1 MTNGPEQSCPLVLVA
16 DDEQDILEL
25 IRMVLEEEGY
35 QVIAVSDGVEA
46 LRTANERRP
55 DLCVLD
61 VMMPGVDGYDVT
73 RVLKRDEELRRI
85 PVMLLTARTEP
96 ENVARGREAGADEYL
111 SKPFLPE
118 ELQQAV
124 RSVLSEF
131 GSANGGGAEPEPEMP
146 VEPGISLEPEPA
158 PAQPAG
164 GVVVLAGAN
173 EYLLNAARYRL
184 ELGGYEVAVAATAE
198 RGLELAAEL
207 VPDVFVVD
215 AGAGQADPEAVAKLL
230 QARITSASIPVL
242 ALANGGPFD
251 PQELFTRIE
260 AALGRG
266 ERG

>member
-1 MTNGPEQSCPLVLVA
+1 MRDGPESSCPLVLVA

-35 QVIAVSDGVEA
+35 EVIAVSDGVEA
-46 LRTANERRP
+46 LRTANQRRP

-85 PVMLLTARTEP
+85 PVVLLTARTEP

-124 RSVLSEF
+124 RSVLSESA
-131 GSANGGGAEPEPEMP
+131 SANGRSEEHEPGVAVEPEIP
-146 VEPGISLEPEPA
+146 LEPEPA
-158 PAQPAG
+158 PPQPAG
-164 GVVVLAGAN
+164 GVVLLAGAN

-184 ELGGYEVAVAATAE
+184 ELGGYEVAVTASAE

-215 AGAGQADPEAVAKLL
+215 AASGQVDPDSVAKLL
-230 QARITSASIPVL
+230 QARATGSIPVL
-242 ALANGGPFD
+242 PLANGGPFD
-251 PQELFTRIE
+251 PQELFIRVE
-260 AALGRG
+260 AALGRA
-266 ERG
+266 

>member
-1 MTNGPEQSCPLVLVA
+1 LRDGPESSCPLVLVA

-35 QVIAVSDGVEA
+35 EVIAVSDGVEA

-73 RVLKRDEELRRI
+73 RVLKRDEELAAI

-131 GSANGGGAEPEPEMP
+131 GSANGRAEPETEPAPVPEIP
-146 VEPGISLEPEPA
+146 LDPEPA
-158 PAQPAG
+158 PPQPAG
-164 GVVVLAGAN
+164 GVVLLAGAN
-173 EYLLNAARYRL
+173 EYLLSAARYRL
-184 ELGGYEVAVAATAE
+184 ELGGYEVAIAASAE

-207 VPDVFVVD
+207 IPDVFVVD
-215 AGAGQADPEAVAKLL
+215 ATSGQVDPDAVAQLL
-230 QARITSASIPVL
+230 QARVASDSIPVL
-242 ALANGGPFD
+242 SLANGGPLD
-251 PQELFTRIE
+251 PQELFTRVE
-260 AALGRG
+260 AALGRA
-266 ERG
+266 